1 MRISIFGMGYVGCVC
16 AGCLTD
22 LGHEIVA
29 VESNPIKLAMITE
42 GKSPVIETGVDR
54 LISNAVQARRLR
66 ATADFVDAIHST
78 DLTMVCV
85 GTPNRSNGSID
96 LSAVLRVCEQ
106 IGQAL
111 SSKQGYYTVV
121 VRSTVVP
128 GTVEE
133 RLLPMLQKTSG
144 KKAGRDFGLCMNPE
158 FLREGTSIAD
168 FYHPSRTVIGEF
180 DRRSGDA
187 LSKVYEPLSAPMI
200 RTKLRVAEMTKY
212 ADNTFHALKISF
224 ANEIGNICKALEIDS
239 HEVMSIFCAD
249 KKLNLSASYLKPGF
263 AFGGSCLPKDLRSIC
278 YQANE
283 HDIEVPLLNS
293 ILNSNRCQIQ
303 KVITK
308 LLAYKGRSLG
318 FLGLSFKEGTDDL
331 RESPTVEVIETMIGK
346 GFNVRVHDH
355 NVSMARL
362 IGANKEYIDREI
374 PHIAQ
379 LFCSSADELIRQS
392 DVIVVTARDAEYAR
406 GLRALREDQV
416 LLDLVR
422 LFDPEDHPKAEYYGI
437 CW

>member
-1 MRISIFGMGYVGCVC
+1 
-16 AGCLTD
+16 
-22 LGHEIVA
+22 
-29 VESNPIKLAMITE
+29 
-42 GKSPVIETGVDR
+42 
-54 LISNAVQARRLR
+54 
-66 ATADFVDAIHST
+66 
-78 DLTMVCV
+78 
-85 GTPNRSNGSID
+85 
-96 LSAVLRVCEQ
+96 
-106 IGQAL
+106 
-111 SSKQGYYTVV
+111 
-121 VRSTVVP
+121 
-128 GTVEE
+128 
-133 RLLPMLQKTSG
+133 MLQKTSG

>member
-1 MRISIFGMGYVGCVC
+1 MRISIFGMGYVGSVC

-22 LGHEIVA
+22 LGHEIIA

-111 SSKQGYYTVV
+111 SSKQDYFTVV

>member
-133 RLLPMLQKTSG
+133 RLLPMLEKTSG

-392 DVIVVTARDAEYAR
+392 DVIVVTACDAEYAR

>member
-1 MRISIFGMGYVGCVC
+1 
-16 AGCLTD
+16 
-22 LGHEIVA
+22 
-29 VESNPIKLAMITE
+29 
-42 GKSPVIETGVDR
+42 
-54 LISNAVQARRLR
+54 
-66 ATADFVDAIHST
+66 
-78 DLTMVCV
+78 MVCV

>member
-111 SSKQGYYTVV
+111 SSKQDYYTVV

-308 LLAYKGRSLG
+308 LLSYKGRSLG